1 MRLRHGASAW
11 ANGNGHGFRV
21 SFVSYRYMNVY
32 YISILSSVLL
42 TLSVTTSL
50 TPYIH
55 YAICKRINVHGLACH
70 RRLRLLL
77 QQTRR
82 ESASDRAASALG
94 LWPVTPTKA
103 PRPGRGRAQPER
115 DLRFAADLDRRS
127 FPGVLD
133 LDFPP
138 FFDLDLDRL
147 RPRPLAPPDLL
158 AAGVSSSPM
167 LGSGGRIW
175 IPAFCSNDSSSMRRS
190 MCAQLGRR
198 V

>member
-1 MRLRHGASAW
+1 MVSRLIDDYDYCYS
-11 ANGNGHGFRV
+11 
-21 SFVSYRYMNVY
+21 
-32 YISILSSVLL
+32 
-42 TLSVTTSL
+42 
-50 TPYIH
+50 
-55 YAICKRINVHGLACH
+55 
-70 RRLRLLL
+70 RRD
-77 QQTRR
+77 
-82 ESASDRAASALG
+82 ESADRAASALAPLG
-94 LWPVTPTKA
+94 LWPVTLRRLLGP
-103 PRPGRGRAQPER
+103 RGRAQPER

-190 MCAQLGRR
+190 ICAQLGRR